1 MAAHLN
7 YPISTDMRQ
16 RLLSFHIPNAFRANE
31 LMTVHTDFGEVLA
44 LAATAVMELGGVR
57 SDEVSVIGVQA
68 ANLIHAIAGSP
79 GEPSNGHLEIG
90 ELAVVAERTGCP
102 VVGDL
107 RPSDIALGGEGAPL
121 SSFLDFVLFA
131 APRRSV
137 PRDPEPWRYRQRD
150 VPAPQLHRRR
160 RDLV

>member
-1 MAAHLN
+1 
-7 YPISTDMRQ
+7 MRR
-16 RLLSFHIPNAFRANE
+16 RLLSFQIPNTFRANE
-31 LMTVHTDFGEVLA
+31 LMAVHTDFGEELA
-44 LAATAVMELGGVR
+44 LAAKAVMELGGVPC
-57 SDEVSVIGVQA
+57 DDVSVIGVQA
-68 ANLIHAIAGSP
+68 ANLIHAIAGSQ

-121 SSFLDFVLFA
+121 SSFLDFVVFA
-131 APRRSV
+131 PPRRSV
-137 PRDPEPWRYRQRD
+137 PRHPEPRWHRQRD

-160 RDLV
+160 RDLF